1 MKMIFKLSGI
11 AIGLITIF
19 SAKLMMIETKDRLL
33 ELNRL
38 QPIQFTIDKDSPQ
51 ISRDFSPRF
60 DGNYDLTFIPSLIK
74 IGEKI
79 PAIDSPSIQ
88 VKIMENGR
96 EIDSHKYMPSLCKDL
111 YRYMCTVASFKGVAD
126 RKYTI
131 AIDTKNIDSRW
142 LAFKPIVE
150 TDISSSYYGEYRAAN
165 ETKIGYLLIGGI
177 SILFISIMTIAI
189 DLILQMIARRRR
201 SS

>member
-11 AIGLITIF
+11 AIGMITIF

-38 QPIQFTIDKDSPQ
+38 QPIQFMIDKDSPQ
-51 ISRDFSPRF
+51 MSRDFSPIF
-60 DGNYDLTFIPSLIK
+60 DGNYDLTFIPSLVK
-74 IGEKI
+74 IGEKL
-79 PAIDSPSIQ
+79 PVIDSPSIQ

-96 EIDSHKYMPSLCKDL
+96 EINFYKYAPSVCKDL
-111 YRYMCTVASFKGVAD
+111 YRYMCTVASFRGISD

-131 AIDTKNIDSRW
+131 FIDTKNIDSKW
-142 LAFKPIVE
+142 FAFKPIVE
-150 TDISSSYYGEYRAAN
+150 TDISNSYYKEYRAAN

-177 SILFISIMTIAI
+177 SILFISIMTIVI
-189 DLILQMIARRRR
+189 DLIVQTIARLKR